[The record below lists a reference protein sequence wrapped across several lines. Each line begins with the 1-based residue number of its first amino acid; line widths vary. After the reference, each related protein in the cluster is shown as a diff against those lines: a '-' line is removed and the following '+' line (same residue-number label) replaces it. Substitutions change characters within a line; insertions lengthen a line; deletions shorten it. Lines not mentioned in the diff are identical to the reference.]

1 MNVVVTD
8 NIKKT
13 TSMKNWLQKLI
24 LRYHVP
30 LY

>member
-1 MNVVVTD
+1 MNVAVTD

-13 TSMKNWLQKLI
+13 KSMKNWLQKLI
-24 LRYHVP
+24 LRYQVP

>member
-1 MNVVVTD
+1 MNVAVTD

-24 LRYHVP
+24 LRHQVP